1 MFITIIWK
9 ISSLKYVS
17 KLCHGL
23 DYAIEKKTK
32 VSRGP
37 GNLANKIKYVLVSE
51 ACALNSANASPH
63 LRHF

>member
-1 MFITIIWK
+1 MWK

-23 DYAIEKKTK
+23 DYAIEKITK

-37 GNLANKIKYVLVSE
+37 ENLANKIKHVLHSE
-51 ACALNSANASPH
+51 AYALKSTNASLH
-63 LRHF
+63 LCHS